1 MNWTRLEVRK
11 ITTITMVAS
20 TVRNIIVTAVVAMK
34 SNQLKVNNLKILQM
48 T

>member
-1 MNWTRLEVRK
+1 MNWIRLEVRK
-11 ITTITMVAS
+11 ITTMVAS
-20 TVRNIIVTAVVAMK
+20 TVRNIIATAVAAMK